1 MFNNFSPTVSLK
13 LEALEANEQN
23 IYMAPSS
30 DLMFITVLLDSVAF
44 TTNEHMHL
52 PLSGSGR
59 VKHLYIYVQGDD
71 VASRWATCVCV
82 IVSHTGME

>member
-13 LEALEANEQN
+13 LEALEANEEN

-52 PLSGSGR
+52 PLSTRLRSCKAFIHIR
-59 VKHLYIYVQGDD
+59 TE
-71 VASRWATCVCV
+71 R
-82 IVSHTGME
+82 